1 MGGDGFDGKFGKSF
15 LSEEFESA
23 ALNGETGLLAARAS
37 RRAFAAVAT
46 IAMSVPR
53 GHELLRHD
61 VNLP

>member
-1 MGGDGFDGKFGKSF
+1 